1 VTGLLALAADEW
13 MVLATAIVPVIICA
27 IVVWIFVVAARKNDR
42 REAAEAAA
50 RGSAADVAQPE

>member
-1 VTGLLALAADEW
+1 MTGLIALAADEW

-27 IVVWIFVVAARKNDR
+27 IVVWVFVVAARRNDR

-50 RGSAADVAQPE
+50 KASAVDAPRHD